1 MALFNQLLKL
11 HKGNMPL
18 EDFFTEIIAHFL
30 SENKDILFSWFKRS
44 HILDLEDYLGSDITT
59 QKTYKQP
66 NTGNEKRPDIV
77 IELSDGENYDLIFV
91 ESKVGSSEGY
101 HQLPD
106 YVQILDSLPGY
117 RHKLLIY
124 ITRDFEPKEES
135 YVFQLVPHSD
145 VDFKQLRWH
154 QFYQFL
160 TTQRNSDLQ
169 KAIMAFMQ
177 EHRMAQ
183 SNQFSSVDVL
193 ALTNFPSTLK
203 LMESVLWGKVLH
215 RFEDI
220 FGDHQ
225 KLGIR
230 KRLALQNIQWHGRY
244 VLESWMPDK
253 WLCFM
258 GFSMN
263 LVDSSGY
270 PTVRLVL
277 QVNPKSPK
285 RQEIIQE
292 FRKISS
298 DSNWNPYN
306 LEQPNTWSS
315 IALEK
320 SLRDFISLDDH
331 VFAIEEFLLDA
342 LQQLED
348 IKKQYPQ
355 LPWGTVP
362 STEIESEEELQ
373 DE

>member
-1 MALFNQLLKL
+1 
-11 HKGNMPL
+11 MPL

-135 YVFQLVPHSD
+135 YVLQFVPHSD
-145 VDFKQLRWH
+145 VEFKQLRWH

-169 KAIMAFMQ
+169 KEIMAFMQ

-183 SNQFSSVDVL
+183 SNQFSSTDVL

-244 VLESWMPDK
+244 VLVSWMPDK
-253 WLCFM
+253 WWCLM
-258 GFSMN
+258 GFFMN
-263 LVDSSGY
+263 QVDSSGY
-270 PTVRLVL
+270 PTVRLLLEVD
-277 QVNPKSPK
+277 PRSPK
-285 RQEIIQE
+285 RQEILHE
-292 FRKISS
+292 FRQISNH
-298 DSNWNPYN
+298 SNWNPYN
-306 LEQPNTWSS
+306 LDQPNTWSWIS
-315 IALEK
+315 LEK

-331 VFAIEEFLLDA
+331 VFAIEEFLLNA
-342 LQQLED
+342 LQELED